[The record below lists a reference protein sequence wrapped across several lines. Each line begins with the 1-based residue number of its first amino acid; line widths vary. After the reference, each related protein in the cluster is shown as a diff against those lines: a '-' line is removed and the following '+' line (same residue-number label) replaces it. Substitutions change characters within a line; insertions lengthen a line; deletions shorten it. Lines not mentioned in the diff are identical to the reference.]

1 MAKSKSFF
9 GLRRGSTKS
18 HTYSVFNGQQVTKD
32 RVEEVKNPRSQT
44 QMLQRMVL
52 KTAGQAYSNMK
63 QIVDHSFEGKTYGL
77 QSMMAFMSANAKLMR
92 DCAIKAYNGETV
104 TEDGFLYNYYQSENL
119 EPGCYIIS
127 RGSASPI
134 AIAPVLADGAAGQT
148 VVKLTEAANKAT
160 TAADLFALLGINVG
174 ELCTVCVLWGAEI
187 GEPWHFDFLRITAL
201 ASGDVALT
209 SENYSTYIKLES
221 TLGIAS
227 VAFGTADT
235 PNGINVTLTTP
246 HATGSTANTA
256 VAIHSVQ
263 SDGKWLR
270 SNTQFDVDSIIDV
283 GATFEDALA
292 SYPVGNT
299 YVLNGGN
306 F

>member
-18 HTYSVFNGQQVTKD
+18 HTYSVFNGKQVTKD
-32 RVEEVKNPRSQT
+32 RVEEVKNPRSQM

-77 QSMMAFMSANAKLMR
+77 QSMMAFMSANSKLMR
-92 DCAIKAYNGETV
+92 DCAMKAYNGETV
-104 TEDGFLYNYYQSENL
+104 TVDGFLYNYFQSENL

-134 AIAPVLADGAAGQT
+134 AIAPVLADGAT
-148 VVKLTEAANKAT
+148 DRTIVNLTETANKAT
-160 TAADLFALLGINVG
+160 TAADLFALLGISVG
-174 ELCTVCVLWGAEI
+174 ELCTVCILWQDEVYNT
-187 GEPWHFDFLRITAL
+187 WKFDFVRITAL
-201 ASGDVALT
+201 ASGEVALT
-209 SENYSTYIKLES
+209 SVNYSTYIKLES

-227 VAFGTADT
+227 VTFGTAET
-235 PNGINVTLTTP
+235 PNGIVVTLITP
-246 HATGSTANTA
+246 DANQNNAHAA

-270 SNTQFDVDSIIDV
+270 SNTKFDVDSLIDV
-283 GATFEDALA
+283 GATFDDALA